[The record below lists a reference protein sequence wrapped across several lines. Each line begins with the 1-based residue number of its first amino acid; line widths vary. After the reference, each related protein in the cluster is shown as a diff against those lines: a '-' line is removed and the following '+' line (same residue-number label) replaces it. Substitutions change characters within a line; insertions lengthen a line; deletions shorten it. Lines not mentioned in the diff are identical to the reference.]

1 MDCESVKQELY
12 VYLDRE
18 QLTVFRRRQITRHLD
33 RCRNCADLKEF
44 QEVWRSVVATR
55 SQDPVPEHLRL
66 RIDEILSAAVAQDSC
81 SG

>member
-33 RCRNCADLKEF
+33 RCHNCADLKEF
-44 QEVWRSVVATR
+44 QVAWRNVVATR
-55 SQDPVPEHLRL
+55 SQDPVPEGLRR
-66 RIDEILSAAVAQDSC
+66 RIDDLLTTALDDEPN
-81 SG
+81 G